1 MKKGK
6 IRGFM
11 CQSTAVNSTCMAA
24 DPRSVVMPRKFDR
37 IGSDETRL
45 IHDSR
50 YSSFVEPRRFVG
62 ADKRLSIGT
71 PFVRKGQSQEQKPMF
86 LPKPVQLASSD
97 HVFQVV
103 VMRVALH
110 CQGCAGKY
118 RAREQE
124 GDGDGAGIAGE
135 SAGEHFKGEKGR
147 VLGLLKSV
155 LHVLS
160 SGPFLLICFDA
171 ASRFWSQSPCSLWSS
186 MHNVA
191 LE

>member
-37 IGSDETRL
+37 IRSDETRL

-86 LPKPVQLASSD
+86 LPKPVQQASSD

-110 CQGCAGKY
+110 CQGCAGKVKKHLS
-118 RAREQE
+118 RME
-124 GDGDGAGIAGE
+124 GVTSFSIELE
-135 SAGEHFKGEKGR
+135 SKKVTVMGQVSPVR
-147 VLGLLKSV
+147 VLESISKV
-155 LHVLS
+155 KR
-160 SGPFLLICFDA
+160 A
-171 ASRFWSQSPCSLWSS
+171 EFWPC
-186 MHNVA
+186 
-191 LE
+191 

>member
-37 IGSDETRL
+37 IRSDETRL

-86 LPKPVQLASSD
+86 LPKPVQQASSD

-110 CQGCAGKY
+110 CQGCAGKVKKHLS
-118 RAREQE
+118 RME
-124 GDGDGAGIAGE
+124 GIAGE

-147 VLGLLKSV
+147 VLALLKSV
-155 LHVLS
+155 RLV
-160 SGPFLLICFDA
+160 CFGECENCEVE
-171 ASRFWSQSPCSLWSS
+171 WS
-186 MHNVA
+186 
-191 LE
+191 

>member
-37 IGSDETRL
+37 IRSDETRL

-50 YSSFVEPRRFVG
+50 YSSSVEPRRFVG

-97 HVFQVV
+97 HVFQKQLQVV

-110 CQGCAGKY
+110 CQGCAGKVKKHLS
-118 RAREQE
+118 RME
-124 GDGDGAGIAGE
+124 GVTSFSIELE
-135 SAGEHFKGEKGR
+135 SKKVTVMGQVSPVR
-147 VLGLLKSV
+147 VLESISKV
-155 LHVLS
+155 KR
-160 SGPFLLICFDA
+160 A
-171 ASRFWSQSPCSLWSS
+171 EFWPC
-186 MHNVA
+186 
-191 LE
+191 

>member
-37 IGSDETRL
+37 IRSDETRL

-86 LPKPVQLASSD
+86 LPKPVQQASSD
-97 HVFQVV
+97 HVFQLTPEAIALQVV

-110 CQGCAGKY
+110 CQGCAGKVKKHLS
-118 RAREQE
+118 RME
-124 GDGDGAGIAGE
+124 GIAGE

-147 VLGLLKSV
+147 VLALLKSV
-155 LHVLS
+155 PHNMIFAFMVCCIYILMVL
-160 SGPFLLICFDA
+160 
-171 ASRFWSQSPCSLWSS
+171 RW
-186 MHNVA
+186 
-191 LE
+191 